1 MGLFIHEAPSAGIN
15 INKQNNE
22 QKEQMWSFV
31 KDTDD
36 SSSPSVNEQQRSN
49 TAYRGL
55 YITQRSIALELNGI
69 MVIRPARLYAD
80 EV

>member
-1 MGLFIHEAPSAGIN
+1 M
-15 INKQNNE
+15 
-22 QKEQMWSFV
+22 

-36 SSSPSVNEQQRSN
+36 SPSADEQQRSN
-49 TAYRGL
+49 TAHHGL
-55 YITQRSIALELNGI
+55 YITQRSIALELKVL